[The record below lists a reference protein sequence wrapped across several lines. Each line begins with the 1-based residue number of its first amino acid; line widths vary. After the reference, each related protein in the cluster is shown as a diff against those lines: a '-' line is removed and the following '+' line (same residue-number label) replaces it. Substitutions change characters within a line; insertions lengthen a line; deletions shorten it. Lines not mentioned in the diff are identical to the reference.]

1 MPTAYTT
8 ILKLALPVTGE
19 LDGTWGDIVNDNIT
33 EMIEEAI
40 AGKASV
46 SSWTGA
52 SATLTT
58 ADGTTSQSRCA
69 ILDCS
74 GAPGANATVICP
86 TATKVYVVNNQVTGG
101 YTVTLKTSGGTGIAV
116 PNGSCMLLY
125 CDGTNVVA
133 GVSYVATAGAAN
145 SVNGSAVTGTVAV
158 ANGGTGANTLTG
170 ILKGNGTSAFSAA
183 VSGTDIKTV
192 NGSSLLGSGNLSVVG
207 TLVRSAR
214 TSNTILAAADQSTF
228 VDVTT
233 GGFTQTFTAAATLG
247 SGWWCV
253 YRNNSTTDVTLDP
266 SENIDGLSS
275 FVMYP
280 GEARMVQT
288 DGSNFYT
295 VLLAGFTKT
304 FTSSGTFTK
313 PPGYADFGVFVQGP
327 GGGGG
332 SGRKT
337 STGVASAGGG
347 GGAGAWVRDV
357 VPAAA
362 VSSTET
368 VTVGTGGAGGAGQ
381 TSNDTNGNNGS
392 NGSGPSSFG
401 TLLSAAAGSRG
412 DAGSTV
418 GGGGGAGGT
427 CAGAIAVAGT
437 AGGAASASW
446 ANTGTAAT
454 TTQGATGGGGGGGYD
469 GGAAYASAAGGAS
482 GTSSSASQL
491 AGGTAGATGAT
502 GTAGATGNSSNMLR
516 GGTGGGGGGYG
527 SSGSGGAGGA
537 GVRGGG
543 GGGGGACSNTGT
555 SGAGGAGGDGV
566 VVVWG
571 IV

>member
-1 MPTAYTT
+1 MAYDGSGTYSLPSPEYPAVPDTVIDSTDYNT
-8 ILKLALPVTGE
+8 ILEDLADALTSAILRNGVAAFTGNQSMGGFKLTNLADAVSDGDAPPLSQVNALITAAEFNTALP
-19 LDGTWGDIVNDNIT
+19 
-33 EMIEEAI
+33 
-40 AGKASV
+40 
-46 SSWTGA
+46 
-52 SATLTT
+52 
-58 ADGTTSQSRCA
+58 SQSA
-69 ILDCS
+69 S
-74 GAPGANATVICP
+74 TVG
-86 TATKVYVVNNQVTGG
+86 K
-101 YTVTLKTSGGTGIAV
+101 TVKS
-116 PNGSCMLLY
+116 
-125 CDGTNVVA
+125 DGTNA
-133 GVSYVATAGAAN
+133 SWDYN
-145 SVNGSAVTGTVAV
+145 R
-158 ANGGTGANTLTG
+158 LTRD
-170 ILKGNGTSAFSAA
+170 T
-183 VSGTDIKTV
+183 
-192 NGSSLLGSGNLSVVG
+192 
-207 TLVRSAR
+207 R
-214 TSNTILAAADQSTF
+214 TSNTQLAAADCENF

-233 GGFTQTFTAAATLG
+233 GGFTQTFAAAAALG
-247 SGWWCV
+247 AGWWCV
-253 YRNNSTTDVTLDP
+253 YRNNSTADVTLDP
-266 SENIDGLSS
+266 NSTETIDGLTSY
-275 FVMYP
+275 VMYP
-280 GEARMVQT
+280 GEARIIQC

-295 VLLAGFTKT
+295 VLLTGFIKT
-304 FTSSGTFTK
+304 FLSSGTFTK
-313 PPGYADFGVFVQGP
+313 PPGYANFDVFVQGP

-337 STGVASAGGG
+337 STGVASGGG
-347 GGAGAWVRDV
+347 GAGAGAWVRDV

-401 TLLSAAAGSRG
+401 TLLSAAAGNRG

-427 CAGAIAVAGT
+427 CAGAIAIAGT
-437 AGGAASASW
+437 AGGAASASG

-469 GGAAYASAAGGAS
+469 GGAAYAPAAGGAS

-491 AGGTAGATGAT
+491 AGGTAGTTGAT
-502 GTAGATGNSSNMLR
+502 GTAGSAGNSSNMLR

-527 SSGSGGAGGA
+527 SSGNGGAGGA

-555 SGAGGAGGDGV
+555 SGAGGVGGDGY
-566 VVVWG
+566 VWVRG

>member
-1 MPTAYTT
+1 MTVETATYIGQLSPTYPTGSDAKSEGDSHLRLIKSVLQAQFTSLGNAPVTATAAQLNALVSASGLLSVGTSTTSNSIGTGSKTFTTQTGLGFAAGQAVRIQDNASLSNYMLGTISSYTT
-8 ILKLALPVTGE
+8 ATGSLVVTVDSTAGSGTIADWSISLNVLKPQMSRRAITTTDTVSNSDWCGFV
-19 LDGTWGDIVNDNIT
+19 DI
-33 EMIEEAI
+33 
-40 AGKASV
+40 
-46 SSWTGA
+46 
-52 SATLTT
+52 
-58 ADGTTSQSRCA
+58 
-69 ILDCS
+69 
-74 GAPGANATVICP
+74 
-86 TATKVYVVNNQVTGG
+86 
-101 YTVTLKTSGGTGIAV
+101 TSG
-116 PNGSCMLLY
+116 
-125 CDGTNVVA
+125 
-133 GVSYVATAGAAN
+133 
-145 SVNGSAVTGTVAV
+145 
-158 ANGGTGANTLTG
+158 
-170 ILKGNGTSAFSAA
+170 
-183 VSGTDIKTV
+183 
-192 NGSSLLGSGNLSVVG
+192 
-207 TLVRSAR
+207 
-214 TSNTILAAADQSTF
+214 
-228 VDVTT
+228 
-233 GGFTQTFTAAATLG
+233 TFTLSFSAAATLG
-247 SGWWCV
+247 AGFWCIVRNSG
-253 YRNNSTTDVTLDP
+253 TGDVTLDP
-266 SENIDGLSS
+266 DGSETIDGLTS

-280 GEARMVQT
+280 GESRLIQCT
-288 DGSNFYT
+288 GSALFSI
-295 VLLAGFTKT
+295 LLTGFNKT
-304 FTSSGTFTK
+304 FSSSGTFTK
-313 PPGYADFGVFVQGP
+313 PPGYTQIGAFVQGP

-337 STGVASAGGG
+337 STGVASGGGG
-347 GGAGAWVRDV
+347 GGAGAWVRDI
-357 VPAAA
+357 VPSAA

-401 TLLSAAAGSRG
+401 TLLSAAAGNRG

-418 GGGGGAGGT
+418 GGGGGGGGT

-437 AGGAASASW
+437 AGGAASASG

-469 GGAAYASAAGGAS
+469 GGAAYAPAAGGAS

-491 AGGTAGATGAT
+491 AGGTAGAAGAT
-502 GTAGATGNSSNMLR
+502 GTAGSAGNSSNMLR